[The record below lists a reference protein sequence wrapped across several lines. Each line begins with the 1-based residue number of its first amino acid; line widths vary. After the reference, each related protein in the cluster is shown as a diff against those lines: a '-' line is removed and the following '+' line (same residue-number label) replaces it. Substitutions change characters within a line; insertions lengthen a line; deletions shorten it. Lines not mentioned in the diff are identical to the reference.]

1 MLTNNLQHA
10 MLQNVDL
17 KSTKKGEKNDR
28 QA

>member
-1 MLTNNLQHA
+1 MLTNNLQHV